1 MLKGQTLQERGFHCS
16 QPHTQSSP
24 SPKLKPSLS
33 FWPLNTCLTVLQI
46 PFLGFLFWILHNFAL
61 YEAFSQQDSHL
72 GVQEVPSVHSQGFHT
87 SARGRRQNPSP
98 ALAVGFSSLWAIAM
112 ELPHTPLHLPK
123 QPTYYIATA
132 PFLSAPSGSAAG
144 SAASGSC
151 AYAPLAQPCKIRLQH
166 TTDMPGAPQ

>member
-1 MLKGQTLQERGFHCS
+1 MLNGQTLQERGFHCS

-33 FWPLNTCLTVLQI
+33 FWPPNTCLTVLRI
-46 PFLGFLFWILHNFAL
+46 PFLGLLFWILHNFAL

-112 ELPHTPLHLPK
+112 ELPHTPPPKTTHLLYSHSSFP
-123 QPTYYIATA
+123 ISS
-132 PFLSAPSGSAAG
+132 LWVCS
-144 SAASGSC
+144 
-151 AYAPLAQPCKIRLQH
+151 RLCSLWFVRICS
-166 TTDMPGAPQ
+166 TRPAL